1 MRKQYKKARYKR
13 AAQREYERACP
24 GMKALRKNIEGLKKA
39 WYECGRRIAKGIN
52 NLILCGELKQFSID
66 LGEVMNGNVDTRNND
81 CSH

>member
-13 AAQREYERACP
+13 AAKREFERAYP
-24 GMKALRKNIEGLKKA
+24 GIKALIKNIEKLRKDV
-39 WYECGRRIAKGIN
+39 YECGRRIAKGIN
-52 NLILCGELKQFSID
+52 EVSID